1 MTLFA
6 QEPIENIILPQE
18 GLETNTFSIS
28 GTLYDKKTKEP
39 IIFGSVAI
47 YNTDS
52 KLITGAETDLDGK
65 YYLKNIKPG
74 TYFLEANYI
83 GYETK
88 RSEQILVIDED
99 KSGFDIFLE
108 EGRGI
113 ICSFTT
119 CGKFDKPLINMA
131 NPSYITTFTSSDISN
146 RY

>member
-6 QEPIENIILPQE
+6 QEPVENTILPE
-18 GLETNTFSIS
+18 EDLETNTFSIS
-28 GTLYDKKTKEP
+28 GTLYDKITKEP

-74 TYFLEANYI
+74 TYTLEGRYV
-83 GYETK
+83 GYAIS
-88 RSEQILVIDED
+88 RSEQILIFDESKVGIDVLMKENPFID
-99 KSGFDIFLE
+99 
-108 EGRGI
+108 
-113 ICSFTT
+113 CSLYCPSF
-119 CGKFDKPLINMA
+119 KKPLINMA